1 MLECTLK
8 GAFGIVKR
16 PLICSKLMSYIIL
29 NNMYNQAKSCVSA
42 NDTCSNYFSCSI
54 ELFTLCMLMT
64 QSFYLK
70 QSIIYKTLLIFMK
83 NIVIN
88 KNSPPKQLKQR

>member
-1 MLECTLK
+1 
-8 GAFGIVKR
+8 
-16 PLICSKLMSYIIL
+16 
-29 NNMYNQAKSCVSA
+29 MYNQAKSCVSA

-88 KNSPPKQLKQR
+88 KNSPPIQLKQRKLVFQKGRIRYYHVFYKGTLLKII